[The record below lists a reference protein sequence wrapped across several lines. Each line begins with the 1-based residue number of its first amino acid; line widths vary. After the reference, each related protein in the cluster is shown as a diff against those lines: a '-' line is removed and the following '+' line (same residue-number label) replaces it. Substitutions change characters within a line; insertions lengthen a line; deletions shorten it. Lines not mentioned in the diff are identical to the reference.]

1 MNFQNGVLHMKQLH
15 VKMPQNSKL
24 YSQSFQTNKGLNI
37 LYPGKKNNGDYK
49 VELNGSTPT
58 HHDVCLEIYNQL
70 TEENIEDYVDFLDD
84 IYKNGLNSTNKTNDY
99 LKDLIFWVSLQ
110 EEINYPQPRFKG
122 RRLAFCRY
130 YEAILAKKGILTLN
144 NLKSRCNNHGRD
156 VPELYNE
163 TNSPNFY
170 K

>member
-1 MNFQNGVLHMKQLH
+1 MDFQQGVLFMKQLH
-15 VKMPQNSKL
+15 AQMPKYSERYSNSIKT
-24 YSQSFQTNKGLNI
+24 SGGLDI
-37 LYPGKKNNGDYK
+37 LYPGKKKPGDYK

-58 HHDVCLEIYNQL
+58 HHDVCLEIYNHL
-70 TEENIEDYVDFLDD
+70 TEENIEDYVDFLEDV
-84 IYKNGLNSTNKTNDY
+84 YENGLTSTNETNDY

-130 YEAILAKKGILTLN
+130 YEAILAKKGTLTLEA
-144 NLKSRCNNHGRD
+144 LKSRCNNHSQG
-156 VPELYNE
+156 VPTLYKH
-163 TNSPNFY
+163 TNKPSFY